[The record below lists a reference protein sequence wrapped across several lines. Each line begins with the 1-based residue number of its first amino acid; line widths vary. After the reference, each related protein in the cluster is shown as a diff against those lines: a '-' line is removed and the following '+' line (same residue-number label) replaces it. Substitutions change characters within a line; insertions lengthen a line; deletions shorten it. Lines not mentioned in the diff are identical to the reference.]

1 MSRMR
6 RFWQRVT
13 DGMELTQ
20 LWNQFRV
27 EARSSYRL
35 YSHEVNSTRMPG
47 TGKGKHVL
55 NLGVQLFWAI
65 VEKLSPARRVLLLLA
80 LLLLIFNGGISWQ
93 NTHGELRV
101 FELDGA
107 MWSALLLLV
116 LVILEVAD
124 RVVMKR
130 DLQIAKEIQEWL
142 LPANPPAVTGLEI
155 AFATRAANTVAGDY
169 YDVFPRPSSL
179 LHETFLIAVADVAGK
194 SIPAGLLMAT
204 FQASLKTLAGTSAS
218 LTELVGRMN
227 AYACCNSQNGRRF
240 TTSFIAE
247 YHSADRSLIY
257 VNAGHNPPILRRN
270 TGALER
276 LNDGGI
282 PIGILEHAPYQSGTV
297 ALESGD
303 WLVIFTDG
311 VTEAE
316 NEGGEEYGEA
326 RLLNV
331 LYANSSLT
339 PVLLLD
345 TVMRDLDRFVGDA
358 PQHDDVTLVLLKA
371 S

>member
-1 MSRMR
+1 MI
-6 RFWQRVT
+6 
-13 DGMELTQ
+13 
-20 LWNQFRV
+20 
-27 EARSSYRL
+27 A
-35 YSHEVNSTRMPG
+35 
-47 TGKGKHVL
+47 
-55 NLGVQLFWAI
+55 
-65 VEKLSPARRVLLLLA
+65 LLLLA
-80 LLLLIFNGGISWQ
+80 FNGGISWQ
-93 NTHGELRV
+93 SPHGQLKV

-107 MWSALLLLV
+107 EWAALVLLL

-142 LPANPPAVTGLEI
+142 LPANPPVVPGLEI

-169 YDVFPRPSSL
+169 YDVFARPSGL
-179 LHETFLIAVADVAGK
+179 PDETFLIAVADVAGK

-204 FQASLKTLAGTSAS
+204 FQASLKTLAGTAAT

-227 AYACCNSQNGRRF
+227 AYACTNSQNGRRF
-240 TTSFIAE
+240 TTTFIAE
-247 YHSADRSLIY
+247 YETAARTLSY

-282 PIGILEHAPYQSGTV
+282 PLGILADAPYQSGAV
-297 ALESGD
+297 ALQSGD

-316 NEGGEEYGEA
+316 NNAGEEYGEA
-326 RLLNV
+326 RLLNI
-331 LYANSSLT
+331 LYANSTLT
-339 PVLLLD
+339 PALMMQ
-345 TVMRDLDRFVGDA
+345 TVMRDLDHFVGDA

-371 S
+371 V